1 MPNLTQL
8 GNQRIEIIVRKEGG
22 VSSQTNAKEKDT
34 DKIGG
39 DKETTWRTSVFGS
52 EDQKRIKR
60 VIKTNATHFVAV
72 TKQVA
77 DLRLE
82 YAISGLGY
90 KHGDQAYQ
98 DNVSRRVEILKDVTN
113 VASSIG
119 MGAVYGA
126 WGGPI
131 GAVLGATFGAIS
143 SGVATATKYDS
154 REREYNY
161 TIFKEQNAI
170 QYNRARAGINE
181 TNGRLR

>member
-22 VSSQTNAKEKDT
+22 LSSQRNAKEKET
-34 DKIGG
+34 DDVGG
-39 DKETTWRTSVFGS
+39 GKETTWRTSVFGS
-52 EDQKRIKR
+52 ENPNRIKR
-60 VIKTNATHFVAV
+60 VIKTNATHAVAV
-72 TKQVA
+72 AKQVA
-77 DLRLE
+77 DLGLE
-82 YAISGLGY
+82 YYISGLGY

-131 GAVLGATFGAIS
+131 GAALGATFGAIS
-143 SGVATATKYDS
+143 SGVSTAIKYAS